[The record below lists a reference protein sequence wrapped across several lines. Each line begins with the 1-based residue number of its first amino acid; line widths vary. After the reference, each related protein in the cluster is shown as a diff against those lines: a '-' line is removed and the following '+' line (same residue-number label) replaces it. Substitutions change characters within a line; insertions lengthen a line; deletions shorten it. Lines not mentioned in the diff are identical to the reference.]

1 MEEIN
6 FGAQHRMSKHS
17 TYELC
22 SYPGSFSY
30 HHCLGR
36 FLLSWTQTWSSQ
48 VAQWQRICLPMQE
61 IEEVQET
68 EETQQMWVQSLGQED
83 PLE

>member
-1 MEEIN
+1 MEEVD

-22 SYPGSFSY
+22 AYAGSFSY
-30 HHCLGR
+30 RPCLGR
-36 FLLSWTQTWSSQ
+36 FLLSQTQTWSSQ

-61 IEEVQET
+61 IEEMQET
-68 EETQQMWVQSLGQED
+68 EETQERWVQSLGQED
-83 PLE
+83 PLD